1 MKPKTFLKTCAILLT
16 LTVSSLAARGSWK
29 PGDWVSW
36 TNFRFLTSA
45 ASDYK
50 YIYFGTTGGIL
61 RFNKYTRAFEEP
73 WTESDGLIDNWVENL
88 YYDQAEDE
96 VVIDTRRGISRY
108 NLTFEKWYAGGNFY
122 PPSDHTYLP
131 PEKYRN
137 FFLEFGY
144 SFLPD
149 LDYIQDLYL
158 QQFAVRFAYQED
170 QNSVWLGTWGLG
182 VALGNTVTGQMR
194 FQNYGLIEKNV
205 KSIYLDGPTLY
216 IAGVGFGSPSR
227 GVTKYTRQNQT
238 WEYWEPISNYNFF
251 SADVNVI
258 AGDSTSI
265 WLGTKSG
272 LVRYSRKEQRFYT
285 YTRSWGLWENE
296 ITALKTEGN
305 RLWIGTSRGLNV
317 YESGTDTV
325 VKVELPELNRV
336 YIRALEADSETV
348 WVGTDQ
354 GVYRLD
360 LKERSGEKFVD
371 PYGMVNT
378 KVNHILKFQKQI
390 WFASRLGILG
400 YDLTTHKYTVYNQ
413 VVDLPGG
420 EVLRLA
426 IHPFAIWAATT
437 NGAIKLDR
445 STKFWHLYNQFD
457 GLLDNYVATLVLED
471 DYIWFGTPQGLTR
484 FHWYVPGRIE

>member
-1 MKPKTFLKTCAILLT
+1 MKSKSFLTTCAILLT
-16 LTVSSLAARGSWK
+16 LTVSSYAARGSWK

-36 TNFRFLTSA
+36 TNFRYLTSA

-50 YIYFGTTGGIL
+50 YVYFGTTGGIL

-73 WTESDGLIDNWVENL
+73 WTETDGLADNSVENL

-108 NLTFEKWYAGGNFY
+108 NLTFEKWYTGGDFY
-122 PPSDHTYLP
+122 PPSNHTYLA

-170 QNSVWLGTWGLG
+170 QNNVWLGTWGLG

-205 KSIYLDGPTLY
+205 KSIYLEGSTLY
-216 IAGVGFGSPSR
+216 IGGVGFGSPSR
-227 GVTKYTRQNQT
+227 GVTKYNRQNQT
-238 WEYWEPISNYNFF
+238 WEYWEPISSYNFF

-272 LVRYSRKEQRFYT
+272 LVRYSRKQQRFYT

-296 ITALKTEGN
+296 ITALKMERN

-378 KVNHILKFQKQI
+378 RINHILKYQEQI

-400 YDLTTHKYTVYNQ
+400 YDLTAQKYTVYNQ
-413 VVDLPGG
+413 GVDLPGG

-426 IHPFAIWAATT
+426 IHPYAIWAATT
-437 NGAIKLDR
+437 NGAIRLDR
-445 STKFWHLYNQFD
+445 STKLWHLYNQFD

-484 FHWYVPGRIE
+484 FHWFIPGRIE